1 MSSPYSLTQMVLN
14 KVMSRALGELTEQ
27 AAKEEDPDNLR
38 RLILGLNSV
47 LEVIEKR
54 IAELEPDDNP
64 PVN

>member
-1 MSSPYSLTQMVLN
+1 L
-14 KVMSRALGELTEQ
+14 AEQ

-38 RLILGLNSV
+38 QLILGLNSV